1 MAAAE
6 TFVIVG
12 AGLAGGR
19 AVETLRKEGFDGRI
33 VLIGSE
39 QHRPYIRPPLSKDYL
54 RGETKLDSIY
64 EYDEDFAA
72 ANAIEQRLGS
82 TVDSIEVADSRVV
95 LDTGE
100 QIRFDRLLLATG
112 SEPRR
117 LPGADDSLTGVRYLR
132 TIEDSD
138 QLRTLIEQ
146 ADRVVVVGAGW
157 IGCEVAASA
166 RQLGREVSLVAPVSV
181 PLVEALGP
189 EVGAVYRDIHA
200 DHGIDLH
207 LDTAVDGFVGS
218 AGAVEGVRTSTGEVI
233 AGDLV
238 VVGIGVRPRTQL
250 AERAGLTIDNGVVTD
265 EQLATSAPGI
275 YAAGDIASAWHP
287 FYGSHIRVEHWATA
301 RHQGVSAAKNMMGIT
316 VPYDRIPYFYSDQY
330 DTAMEYSGYLT
341 KWDRVVFRGDVS
353 GRKFVAFWLEQDRV
367 LAGLA
372 MNVWKTTK
380 PLESLIRSRE
390 AVNVDR
396 LTDESVPLTDLVPA
410 QG

>member
-39 QHRPYIRPPLSKDYL
+39 QHRPYNRPPLSKDYL
-54 RGETKLDSIY
+54 RGEAKLEEVY

-72 ANAIEQRLGS
+72 ANAIEQRFGS
-82 TVDSIEVADSRVV
+82 TVESIEVADSQLT

-100 QIRFDRLLLATG
+100 RIGFDRLLLCTG

-138 QLRTLIEQ
+138 RLRTLIEQ

-166 RQLGREVSLVAPVSV
+166 RQLGREVSLVAPISV
-181 PLVEALGP
+181 PLEEVLGP
-189 EVGAVYRDIHA
+189 EVGAIYRDIHA
-200 DHGIDLH
+200 DHGVDLH

-218 AGAVEGVRTSTGEVI
+218 DGEVTGVHTSNGEVI

-238 VVGIGVRPRTQL
+238 VVGIGVRPRVQL

-265 EQLATSAPGI
+265 EHLATSAPGI
-275 YAAGDIASAWHP
+275 YAAGDIASTWYP
-287 FYGSHIRVEHWATA
+287 FYGAHIRVEHWQTA
-301 RHQGVSAAKNMMGIT
+301 RTQGVSAAKNMMGIPA
-316 VPYDRIPYFYSDQY
+316 PYDRIPYFYSDQY
-330 DTAMEYSGYLT
+330 DTAMEYSGYVT
-341 KWDRVVFRGDVS
+341 KWDRVVFRGDV
-353 GRKFVAFWLEQDRV
+353 GDRKFVAFWLDQGRV
-367 LAGLA
+367 VAGLA
-372 MNVWKTTK
+372 MNIWKSTK
-380 PLESLIRSRE
+380 PVEALIRSRQ
-390 AVNVDR
+390 AVDVDR

-410 QG
+410 QN